1 MPDGYT
7 GADVYARMHRYGG
20 NTASLDSGQQAAEA
34 LKSAHEELVTRIAR
48 LQGKMDASWEGDA
61 AGKAKAGLSPLLE
74 TSQQAAEDL
83 GRSSQSLIA
92 QNSGFHH
99 TLNKLTPMD
108 ANRPDTNDLASYSP
122 FGASDSEKAAAR
134 WDDADKNNKEAYG
147 AYVATTDGN
156 RNSSAKDYPVLNA
169 APAGIAVGPASS
181 GGGTSDHP
189 GSTASTAS
197 TGGTGGTGGTGSI
210 GGTGGSG
217 GHSASFQSSGYS
229 PHPGSPSPA
238 SSSAVPP
245 STGPSHL
252 PGGGDSPAE
261 HISPA
266 DSTTTAGYTPKA
278 PVSDAPGF
286 GSGRLPTFG
295 PTTVGTD
302 STGGGGFGLPA
313 GGFGSPGGSAES
325 GLAGRVGSGANTGAR
340 VGTGGGG
347 PRLGAGAGT
356 GIGTPAGGQSAARA
370 GAVGGSGAKGSPG
383 MGTMGAGAGKGKDTE
398 DEEHQRK
405 VTYLDEDVDEL
416 FGGYPDGMR
425 PTPPTIGA

>member
-61 AGKAKAGLSPLLE
+61 AGKAKAGLTPLLE
-74 TSQQAAEDL
+74 TSQQASEDL
-83 GRSSQSLIA
+83 GRSAQSLTA
-92 QNSGFHH
+92 QNGGFHS

-122 FGASDSEKAAAR
+122 FGASDSEKSAAR

-147 AYVATTDGN
+147 SYVATTNGN

-169 APAGIAVGPASS
+169 APAGIAVGSAPSI
-181 GGGTSDHP
+181 GGTSGP
-189 GSTASTAS
+189 
-197 TGGTGGTGGTGSI
+197 TGGTGSI
-210 GGTGGSG
+210 GGTEGYNGGFHGG
-217 GHSASFQSSGYS
+217 GHTPNPGTGHTPNPGGGHTPNSSGS
-229 PHPGSPSPA
+229 PLGSSPVNNA
-238 SSSAVPP
+238 APP
-245 STGPSHL
+245 PATGSSHL
-252 PGGGDSPAE
+252 PVSGNSPTE
-261 HISPA
+261 HVSAP
-266 DSTTTAGYTPKA
+266 DSTTAAGYTPKA

-295 PTTVGTD
+295 PNTSGTD
-302 STGGGGFGLPA
+302 SGFGLPT
-313 GGFGSPGGSAES
+313 GGFPAPGGSGES
-325 GLAGRVGSGANTGAR
+325 GVGGRTGSGGSAGSRIGA
-340 VGTGGGG
+340 GGG
-347 PRLGAGAGT
+347 PQLGAGAGT
-356 GIGTPAGGQSAARA
+356 GTGTPASGQSAARP
-370 GAVGGSGAKGSPG
+370 GVVGGTGAKGSPG
-383 MGTMGAGAGKGKDTE
+383 VGGMSAGKGKGTE

-405 VTYLDEDVDEL
+405 VAYLDDDVDEL